1 MQASVNMETGWLAA
15 NVRSDLSWQV
25 RLTPAQVAGFKVAL
39 DHAAGID
46 KPLLQMTPAD
56 FPLSIECF
64 QALAQARSI
73 TQGSWGFSLIKG
85 FPVHEWTEAQTRL
98 AYWGMGLHLGV
109 ARPQNI
115 NSDYLTDVR
124 DAGGQYHIKG
134 GRGYNTRA
142 KLDFHIDSGDV
153 VGLMCRRT
161 AKQGGE
167 SKITSSKAI
176 YQAIKRLDPTLV
188 DTLRQAVGFSWQGTM
203 ARDDGP
209 YFHCPVVDFKDDY
222 FAFRF
227 NLKNIVAAQ
236 RDFVEIPRLTDDQV
250 RMIDRLE
257 SLFPDPTY
265 CYSMELEPGDLQLVN
280 NYHVIHS
287 RTSFEDHED
296 QDLKRH
302 LLRLWLCI
310 PDCPAI
316 PDSWIVQ
323 AKQTTANTLRGGL
336 RGSHVSA
343 EFLAFEQRQAKNHGL
358 DTTYYQKNPH

>member
-1 MQASVNMETGWLAA
+1 MQANVNMETGWLAE
-15 NVRSDLSWQV
+15 NVRTDLSWQV
-25 RLTPAQVAGFKVAL
+25 RLTPAQVAGFKSAL
-39 DHAAGID
+39 DHAAALD
-46 KPLLQMTPAD
+46 KPMLQMTPAD
-56 FPLSIECF
+56 FPLPDACV
-64 QALAQARSI
+64 QVLALARSI
-73 TQGSWGFSLIKG
+73 TQGPWGFVLIKG
-85 FPVHEWTEAQTRL
+85 FPVHLWTEAQTRL

-124 DAGGQYHIKG
+124 DAGGSYLVKG

-161 AKQGGE
+161 AKQGGQ

-176 YQAIKRLDPTLV
+176 YQAVKRLDPSLV
-188 DTLRQAVGFSWQGTM
+188 KTLRQAIGFSWQGTM

-209 YFHCPVVDFKDDY
+209 YFHCPVVDFKDDDI
-222 FAFRF
+222 AFRF

-236 RDFVEIPRLTDDQV
+236 RDFPDIPRLTDDQQ
-250 RMIDRLE
+250 RMIELLE

-265 CYSMELEPGDLQLVN
+265 CYSMELEPGDLQMVN

-287 RTSFEDHED
+287 RTEFEDHDEP
-296 QDLKRH
+296 DLKRH

-310 PDCPAI
+310 PNCPAI

-336 RGSHVSA
+336 RGSHVSE
-343 EFLAFEQRQAKNHGL
+343 EFLAFEQRLAQIHGL
-358 DTTYYQKNPH
+358 DPSYYQKNPH